1 MNTVIQMHIDELDEK
16 ILKSLRKLF
25 KNRTISVSDMETNY
39 LFSNE
44 SNKNHLL
51 TSIQQTK
58 ENKFI
63 QFKTVEDLE
72 TSL

>member
-51 TSIQQTK
+51 TSIRQTK

>member
-44 SNKNHLL
+44 SNKNHLP

>member
-1 MNTVIQMHIDELDEK
+1 MHIDELDEK

>member
-51 TSIQQTK
+51 PSIQQTK